1 MRRSTPVLAAFLTVG
16 TDGFSVPS
24 QPLCARATCQRL
36 AAPAMIDSD
45 ILIGGVGLLGSMAV
59 GAGFIAFIENQGLK
73 SADNMSDETKSRM
86 AAKFMEDEE
95 LSQSYD
101 DTIAKM
107 EAALAAAEGREVDTG
122 DGLTEEEKN
131 AIDTRGWGD

>member
-1 MRRSTPVLAAFLTVG
+1 
-16 TDGFSVPS
+16 
-24 QPLCARATCQRL
+24 
-36 AAPAMIDSD
+36 MIDSD